1 MKTILTLKT
10 SSMFFL
16 GSVNLYKGIPAQVD
30 TDDLTVSTVR
40 MVNQAISSGRIES
53 SEGVLTV
60 EEAER
65 GETAVVLAIDESPV
79 VEDEAEKIV
88 SEPEPTVEETVAEPE
103 VEAKPAPKKKT
114 TVAKKKAE

>member
-53 SEGVLTV
+53 SEGILTV
-60 EEAER
+60 EEQA
-65 GETAVVLAIDESPV
+65 PV
-79 VEDEAEKIV
+79 EVTPVIEDLVAEKIV

>member
-53 SEGVLTV
+53 SEGILTV
-60 EEAER
+60 EELER

-88 SEPEPTVEETVAEPE
+88 SEPTVEETVAEPE

>member
-53 SEGVLTV
+53 SEGILTV
-60 EEAER
+60 EEQA
-65 GETAVVLAIDESPV
+65 PV
-79 VEDEAEKIV
+79 EVTPVIENLEAEKIV

>member
-1 MKTILTLKT
+1 MG
-10 SSMFFL
+10 FL
-16 GSVNLYKGIPAQVD
+16 AGLVN
-30 TDDLTVSTVR
+30 T
-40 MVNQAISSGRIES
+40 
-53 SEGVLTV
+53 
-60 EEAER
+60 
-65 GETAVVLAIDESPV
+65 